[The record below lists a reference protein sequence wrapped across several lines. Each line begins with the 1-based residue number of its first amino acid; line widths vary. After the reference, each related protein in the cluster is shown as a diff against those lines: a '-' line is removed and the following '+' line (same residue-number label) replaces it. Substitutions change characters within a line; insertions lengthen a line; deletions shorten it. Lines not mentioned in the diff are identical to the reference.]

1 MEMSNN
7 QNFCSSGEVITPLE
21 AFGWNGFFEAQFRSL
36 SAEGCPARIASDY
49 GQAYRL
55 YTEHGE
61 MRGEIAG
68 RLRHQSTDRHSLP
81 AVGDWVIIRP
91 LLDEGKAVI
100 DEVLPRRSK
109 FSRKAAGIRSSE
121 QIVAANI
128 DTVFVVTSLNQDFN
142 LRRIERYVT
151 AVWDSGASPVVMLSK
166 SDLCADV
173 EEKIRQVESVAFG
186 VSVHAVSAVAG
197 DGLDALDDYLGM
209 GKTAAL
215 IGSSGVGK
223 STLINRLTGDDSR
236 VVLEIRESDDR
247 GRHATT
253 TRDLILLPRGGLIL
267 DTPGMRELQLW
278 DSGEGLGETFD
289 DVEGFAEG
297 CYFADCSHRR
307 EPGCSVRDA
316 IEKGLLDPRRLESFE
331 KLQREAHFFEMRRE
345 IGARR
350 AEKKRWKDAIEI
362 QRTKMNRRGGY

>member
-1 MEMSNN
+1 MSND
-7 QNFCSSGEVITPLE
+7 QSFCSSGEVITPLE
-21 AFGWNGFFEAQFRSL
+21 IFGWNGFFEAQYRSL
-36 SAEGCPARIASDY
+36 DSSGCPARIASDY

-55 YTEHGE
+55 YTHHGE

-68 RLRHQSTDRHSLP
+68 RLRHQSSDRDHLP

-91 LLDEGKAVI
+91 LLDEGKAI
-100 DEVLPRRSK
+100 INEVLPRRSK
-109 FSRKAAGIRSSE
+109 FSRKVAGIRSSE

-128 DTVFVVTSLNQDFN
+128 DTVFVVTSLNNDFN

-151 AVWDSGASPVVMLSK
+151 AVWDSGAIPVVILSK
-166 SDLCADV
+166 SDLSMDV
-173 EEKIRQVESVAFG
+173 EEKIAQVESVAFG
-186 VSVHAVSAVAG
+186 VSVHAISSVAG
-197 DGLDALDDYLGM
+197 AGLDALDDYFGT
-209 GKTAAL
+209 GKTVAL

-236 VVLEIRESDDR
+236 LVLEIRESDDR

-289 DVEGFAEG
+289 DVEGFAAG
-297 CYFADCSHRR
+297 CYFTDCSHRR
-307 EPGCSVRDA
+307 EPDCAVRDA
-316 IEKGLLDPRRLESFE
+316 IEKGLLDQGRLESFE
-331 KLQREAHFFEMRRE
+331 KLQREAEFFEMRRDL
-345 IGARR
+345 GAKR
-350 AEKKRWKDAIEI
+350 AEKKRWKKGIEI
-362 QRTKMNRRGGY
+362 QRTKMNRKGGY